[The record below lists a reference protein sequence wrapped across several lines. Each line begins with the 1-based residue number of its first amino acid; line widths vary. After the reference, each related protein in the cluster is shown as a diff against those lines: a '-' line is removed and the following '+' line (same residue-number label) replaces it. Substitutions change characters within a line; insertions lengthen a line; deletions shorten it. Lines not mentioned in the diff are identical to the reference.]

1 MLLSLVAINLAKCL
15 TQKMTE
21 QTTNNFPEKITVME
35 EASTNSLPS
44 KRTKHHSDDNI
55 EHPTTTSNNLD
66 ANDNNLKGSDH
77 LLK

>member
-1 MLLSLVAINLAKCL
+1 MLLSLVAINLAKFL

-44 KRTKHHSDDNI
+44 KRTKRHSDD
-55 EHPTTTSNNLD
+55 
-66 ANDNNLKGSDH
+66 KY
-77 LLK
+77 